1 MRKIILVA
9 FAALM
14 LMGVSVATAS
24 AALPEFSAKTGF
36 TGKSGTGTL
45 TGPLTI
51 KCSKDSVLNGTM
63 PSLSHVEADV
73 HFEGCTILGI
83 PVNTT
88 GDSSGVILLKVL
100 ILFCYLTGSTKASPK
115 VGAFTE
121 LKETVVIKGL
131 GQESEVKGSVI
142 GEAKPLN
149 TSSTKGEDL
158 YKKTNPASC
167 TSENEGKG
175 TTKKAELLANLNG
188 GKFEKAEEET
198 TEELT
203 FEKAVEL
210 KA

>member
-1 MRKIILVA
+1 MRKIILIA
-9 FAALM
+9 SAASM
-14 LMGVSVATAS
+14 IMGLSVASAS

-36 TGKSGTGTL
+36 TGKSGAGTL

-51 KCSKDSVLNGTM
+51 KCSKDSVLTGTM
-63 PSLSHVEADV
+63 PQVFHVEADV
-73 HFEGCTILGI
+73 HFEGCSILGI

-88 GDSSGVILLKVL
+88 GDASGVILLKVL
-100 ILFCYLTGSTKASPK
+100 ILFCYLPGSTKAATK

-149 TSSTKGEDL
+149 TSSTKGEDV
-158 YKKTNPASC
+158 YKKTNPTSC

-175 TTKKAELLANLNG
+175 TTKKAELLANLN
-188 GKFEKAEEET
+188 KKTFEKAEEET
-198 TEELT
+198 TEEPT